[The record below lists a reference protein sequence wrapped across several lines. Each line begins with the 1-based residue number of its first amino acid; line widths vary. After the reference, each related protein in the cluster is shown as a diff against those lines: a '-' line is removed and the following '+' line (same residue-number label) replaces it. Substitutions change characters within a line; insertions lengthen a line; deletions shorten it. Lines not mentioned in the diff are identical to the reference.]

1 MDYLFTPQDTFLVLS
16 FLVYAGFTFFQ
27 LQKNLILNNLGYSIS
42 PLKSIWLVAILL
54 LTLPLMWTIKLM
66 I

>member
-42 PLKSIWLVAILL
+42 PLKSIWLVARVL